1 MILIKRLVLDV
12 LKPREPNTLD
22 FAKSLADL
30 QHGYLVTASVVEVDD
45 KTETIVLKITG
56 NDIQFDKLSD
66 AINELGGS
74 LHSID
79 EVEVLNT
86 SDISAE

>member
-22 FAKSLADL
+22 FAKSLAEL

-56 NDIQFDKLSD
+56 NNIQFDKLSD

-79 EVEVLNT
+79 EVEVVNT
-86 SDISAE
+86 SD